1 METVVVHIKAKISE
15 PSIEVA
21 QQIQNYLRVMDEL
34 LKDSVQSQKKLLKRF
49 SEAKKRRNSYK
60 VYANKKGIKNYL

>member
-1 METVVVHIKAKISE
+1 METVIVHIKAKISE

-21 QQIQNYLRVMDEL
+21 QQIQNYLRAMDEL
-34 LKDSVQSQKKLLKRF
+34 LKDSVQSEKKLLKRF

>member
-1 METVVVHIKAKISE
+1 METVVVHIKAKISK
-15 PSIEVA
+15 PSNEVA
-21 QQIQNYLRVMDEL
+21 QQIQNYLRAMDEL
-34 LKDSVQSQKKLLKRF
+34 LKDSVQSEKKLLKRF

>member
-1 METVVVHIKAKISE
+1 METVVVHVKAKISK

-21 QQIQNYLRVMDEL
+21 QQIQNYLRAMDEL
-34 LKDSVQSQKKLLKRF
+34 LKDSVQSEKKLLKRF

>member
-1 METVVVHIKAKISE
+1 METVIVHVKAKISK
-15 PSIEVA
+15 PSNEVA
-21 QQIQNYLRVMDEL
+21 QQIQNYLRAMDEL
-34 LKDSVQSQKKLLKRF
+34 LKDSVQSEKKLLKRF